1 MKAKKPRASARCPPL
16 RWEAETGGVDI
27 WRSSLSIFN
36 TENTKENRRKLK
48 KEMTEAELLLWKY
61 IRNDSLGVRFRRQ
74 YGIGYYIADFYS
86 PSIKLVIELDGSGHF
101 TPEGLEYDKIRE
113 KFMKSLG
120 IKTLRFNNNDVL
132 TNIEGVLEEI
142 KRFV

>member
-1 MKAKKPRASARCPPL
+1 M
-16 RWEAETGGVDI
+16 
-27 WRSSLSIFN
+27 SIFN

-48 KEMTEAELLLWKY
+48 KEMTEAELLLWQH
-61 IRNDSLGVRFRRQ
+61 IRNDSLGVRFRCQ
-74 YGIGYYIADFYS
+74 YGIGNYIADFYS

-113 KFMKSLG
+113 NFMKSLG
-120 IKTLRFNNNDVL
+120 IKTLRFNNNDVM

-142 KRFV
+142 KRSV